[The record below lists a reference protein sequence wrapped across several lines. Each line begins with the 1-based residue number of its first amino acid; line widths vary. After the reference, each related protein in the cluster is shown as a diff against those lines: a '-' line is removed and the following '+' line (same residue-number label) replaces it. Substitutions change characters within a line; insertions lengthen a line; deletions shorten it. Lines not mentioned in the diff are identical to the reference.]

1 MKNYRVGTG
10 TTYEDYDAM
19 IRRKFEQQEMSRCA
33 RISRKYPG
41 MSYEEI
47 ASTRSASVKRSEPKK
62 IEEVDSPDKESVES
76 VELPRQENNP
86 TPLAPDP
93 FDKLNS
99 KVGKNTFFLVK
110 NIQSRGRG
118 LWLKQPT
125 VFLPLSHIALF
136 FFLILE
142 AFIFQSS
149 LLSHVSK
156 ILTLLVLILFS
167 IFNAYFTKARAPNR
181 YQTVVFRL
189 GKSICRYQCE
199 ICV

>member
-99 KVGKNTFFLVK
+99 KVGKNTFFSSQK
-110 NIQSRGRG
+110 YSKSRQRPVA
-118 LWLKQPT
+118 KAAHC
-125 VFLPLSHIALF
+125 LSASISYCIIF
-136 FFLILE
+136 FFLYLKHL
-142 AFIFQSS
+142 FFN
-149 LLSHVSK
+149 LLCFHMSAK
-156 ILTLLVLILFS
+156 
-167 IFNAYFTKARAPNR
+167 Y
-181 YQTVVFRL
+181 
-189 GKSICRYQCE
+189 
-199 ICV
+199 